1 MLWSTLWNRLGKQKL
16 KVMQHNHVYAI
27 LENPKTHQWEK
38 VNLCLKFDATGRPY
52 FIQEIPK
59 ETQHHKTSH
68 TKQRRHT

>member
-59 ETQHHKTSH
+59 DAQRHKTSH

>member
-16 KVMQHNHVYAI
+16 KIMQHNHVYAI

-59 ETQHHKTSH
+59 DTQRHKTSH